1 MTFTPEGA
9 PVIDKRYIWFLKV
22 RVLEP
27 FDRSS
32 ALQLLDALRW
42 PAQPD
47 ACYWANQDIHA
58 LALPPHLSRP
68 CL

>member
-32 ALQLLDALRW
+32 A
-42 PAQPD
+42 
-47 ACYWANQDIHA
+47 
-58 LALPPHLSRP
+58 
-68 CL
+68 